1 MPHKQKNPNAPH
13 NGSPRADR
21 KPLVLEPPPLA
32 LPVLP
37 TTNYREI
44 HVNEAA
50 ALRSIYGDDFEDV
63 QNRPSAWQVS
73 LVPASQMWV
82 LGHHSNHLRY

>member
-1 MPHKQKNPNAPH
+1 MPHKQRKHTNAPQ
-13 NGSPRADR
+13 NGSPRPDR
-21 KPLVLEPPPLA
+21 KLLIPEPPPLA
-32 LPVLP
+32 PPVFE

-63 QNRPSAWQVS
+63 ENRRSAWQVS
-73 LVPASQMWV
+73 LAQMSQM
-82 LGHHSNHLRY
+82 R